1 MMSEMFTVRG
11 RHYRTGL
18 SIALVVENGV
28 ISAVHE
34 TESSEVEETDTDLPR
49 IAPGLVDLQLNGCM
63 GLDFNQSPIPADVT
77 ERISQTL
84 WRQGVTSYYPTVIT
98 NGDAEI
104 EQAVRSISEA
114 CRRSTLVDLSV
125 GGIHLEGP
133 FISPHDGPRGAHGKA
148 YVKAPDWELFQRWQ
162 EAADGRIRIITLSP
176 EWPEALDFISKCA
189 ASGVTVSI
197 GHTSAT
203 NEQILAAADAG
214 ARMSTHWGNGAHLM
228 LPRHPNYLW
237 EQLACDSLWTCVV
250 ADGFHLPDSVLKSAF
265 RVKGERALIVSDAVY
280 LCGMPPGEYETH
292 VGGQVILTPEGRL
305 HLAANPQ
312 LLAGSAQLLAW
323 GIEHVTRSGLAS
335 LADAWDMASV
345 RPATAMSL
353 QASAGLQPG
362 APADLAIFRQHDGR
376 IEIVKTYKQGRL
388 VYDGAASEAI

>member
-1 MMSEMFTVRG
+1 MSEIFTVRG

-18 SIALVVENGV
+18 SIELAVENGV
-28 ISAVHE
+28 ISAVRE

-77 ERISQTL
+77 ERISEAL

-148 YVKAPDWELFQRWQ
+148 YVKAPNWELFQRWQ

-176 EWPEALDFISKCA
+176 EWPKAPDFIAKCA

-197 GHTSAT
+197 GHTSAS

-362 APADLAIFRQHDGR
+362 APADLAIFRQNDDR
-376 IEIVKTYKQGRL
+376 IEIIKTYKQGRL
-388 VYDGAASEAI
+388 VYDGAASEAN

>member
-1 MMSEMFTVRG
+1 M
-11 RHYRTGL
+11 
-18 SIALVVENGV
+18 
-28 ISAVHE
+28 
-34 TESSEVEETDTDLPR
+34 
-49 IAPGLVDLQLNGCM
+49 
-63 GLDFNQSPIPADVT
+63 
-77 ERISQTL
+77 
-84 WRQGVTSYYPTVIT
+84 
-98 NGDAEI
+98 
-104 EQAVRSISEA
+104 
-114 CRRSTLVDLSV
+114 DLSV

-148 YVKAPDWELFQRWQ
+148 YVKAPNWELFQRWQ

-176 EWPEALDFISKCA
+176 EWPKAPDFIAKCA

-197 GHTSAT
+197 GHTSAS

-362 APADLAIFRQHDGR
+362 APADLAIFRQNDDR
-376 IEIVKTYKQGRL
+376 IEIIKTYKQGRL
-388 VYDGAASEAI
+388 VYDGAASEAN